1 MINFHKVLIVTAIA
15 FCVFFAVWGWGVYR
29 HTGTT
34 WSLASSIAF
43 AIFAVGFALYLR
55 FLRRFLG
62 GGGGK

>member
-15 FCVFFAVWGWGVYR
+15 FCAFFAVWGWGEYR
-29 HTGTT
+29 QTGTT

-43 AIFAVGFALYLR
+43 ACFAVGFAVYLR

-62 GGGGK
+62 K

>member
-1 MINFHKVLIVTAIA
+1 VIAFHKVLIGTAIV
-15 FCVFFAVWGWGVYR
+15 FCAFFAIWGWREYQ

-43 AIFAVGFALYLR
+43 AVFALGFAVYLK

-62 GGGGK
+62 Q